1 MTTDVRPV
9 EVRAAEPSGNRDD
22 ANAVAFGVVRF
33 ESGGGGLV
41 RDTVLT
47 FPSAADADRFASDR
61 GWSDYQVCP
70 LRFLTESAAE
80 SAAGWMVPGGPL
92 EHLVARRRR
101 VR

>member
-1 MTTDVRPV
+1 MTTDATPA
-9 EVRAAEPSGNRDD
+9 EVRAVEPSGNRGM
-22 ANAVAFGVVRF
+22 ASAVAFGVVRF
-33 ESGGGGLV
+33 EPGGGGLV

-70 LRFLTESAAE
+70 LRFLTESPPG